1 MHLEGQVSYVK
12 LLSSLGALRHTKDIH
27 VPDLVYILAILEHNR
42 TLWSSSG
49 NQDAGYIKTS
59 CGRGAMPQTRLESTF
74 CHPHDPHQTPFGLA
88 RPSTR
93 MSPLRVPS
101 AITPVVSENA
111 TCVMSSGRNR
121 SEFLCMRSRAPLKT
135 RLVGHTS
142 LPRTPPS
149 LRSHVEHARALNRHP
164 APS

>member
-1 MHLEGQVSYVK
+1 MSSYYRHSEDSGIPY
-12 LLSSLGALRHTKDIH
+12 LSMSSTSSTDLPYWNSIASYGLTVATRMLDTLNVVWKD
-27 VPDLVYILAILEHNR
+27 
-42 TLWSSSG
+42 
-49 NQDAGYIKTS
+49 
-59 CGRGAMPQTRLESTF
+59 
-74 CHPHDPHQTPFGLA
+74 PHDPHQTPFESGLA
-88 RPSTR
+88 WPSTR